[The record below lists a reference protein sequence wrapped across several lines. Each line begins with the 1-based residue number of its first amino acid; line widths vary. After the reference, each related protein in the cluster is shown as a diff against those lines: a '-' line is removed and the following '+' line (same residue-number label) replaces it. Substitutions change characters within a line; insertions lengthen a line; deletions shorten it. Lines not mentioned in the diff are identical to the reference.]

1 MENTVINKKMEEMK
15 RLEDDIAYLSMPGL
29 RLSTSEMAELRW
41 KTRRLAELKKEL
53 GVGYHYT
60 DNKIGYI
67 AGTRHKH
74 NRSYIR

>member
-1 MENTVINKKMEEMK
+1 MEKTMNKYEEMDK
-15 RLEDDIAYLSMPGL
+15 LQDDIAYLSMPGL
-29 RLSTSEMAELRW
+29 KLTVSELAELRW

-67 AGTRHKH
+67 AGGRKRR

>member
-1 MENTVINKKMEEMK
+1 MNKTMEAKVNEMK
-15 RLEDDIAYLSMPGL
+15 KLEDDIAYLSMPGL
-29 RLSTSEMAELRW
+29 RLSTSELAELRW
-41 KTRRLAELKKEL
+41 KTRRLAELKREL

-67 AGTRHKH
+67 AGGRKRR